1 MKLVHKTFICRQI
14 RHKQAGLTLLEVL
27 IAVLVLALGM
37 AGLAT
42 LYLFSLASVHSGLL
56 SSLASTIA
64 LDFEERLWVETGA
77 AGDGTCPDPIDVS
90 KLLEADWDGSRHG
103 GFLSLPNL
111 RLEPGAIIPSARFQQ
126 VPITITWTEDRFRS
140 DDSVN
145 QEEENAGA
153 TPAQETFDYVARV
166 YCTPAAPGT

>member
-1 MKLVHKTFICRQI
+1 MKLVQKRFTWLQI
-14 RHKQAGLTLLEVL
+14 RHKEAGLTLIEVL

-77 AGDGTCPDPIDVS
+77 AGDGTCPNPIDVS
-90 KLLEADWDGSRHG
+90 NALKADWDGSRV

-111 RLEPGAIIPSARFQQ
+111 SLAPGAIVPGERFQQ
-126 VPITITWTEDRFRS
+126 VPIRITWAEDRFRS

>member
-1 MKLVHKTFICRQI
+1 MKLVQRRFTWLPIQHKED
-14 RHKQAGLTLLEVL
+14 GLTLIEVL

-42 LYLFSLASVHSGLL
+42 LYLFSLASVHSGLQ
-56 SSLASTIA
+56 SSLASAIA

-90 KLLEADWDGSRHG
+90 TALRDDWDGSRA

-111 RLEPGAIIPSARFQQ
+111 SLEPGAIVAGERFQQ
-126 VPITITWTEDRFRS
+126 VPISITWTEERFES

-145 QEEENAGA
+145 QDEGNADGK
-153 TPAQETFDYVARV
+153 PAEETFHYVARV
-166 YCTPAAPGT
+166 YCTP